1 MIDHGPRCTTLEV
14 AGRFAE
20 HYRSLFEHV
29 RDIVLMI
36 DADNGTILDANH
48 AAELAYGYS
57 RDELIAMKVFD
68 LRPDIEDYVGQQMRI
83 ADADGTLFEALHRRK
98 DGSTFPVEVSSR
110 GDTIDGQRVL
120 FSIIRD
126 ISVRRELEQVREEFL
141 VLASHEL
148 RTPVSNIG
156 LRLQQLVRTAERG
169 GGIERAITDAKLALE
184 ELRRLTH
191 LVDTLLDAQ
200 VAHGEVVLDRALID
214 LGALVT
220 CVIDRHRG
228 HAERLGC
235 TLVVETTKVTG
246 NWDRVRLEQIVT
258 NLFTNALKYG
268 VGKPVRVAVTAG
280 TTDAR
285 LIVQDEGIGLHRTD
299 LDRIFEKFGRAA
311 PPTNYGGLGLGL
323 YIVRKLVEA
332 HGGRIEVASTPGQGA
347 TFVVSLPRA
356 T

>member
-1 MIDHGPRCTTLEV
+1 M

-36 DADNGTILDANH
+36 DADTGAILDANH

-57 RDELIAMKVFD
+57 RDELLQLRVFA
-68 LRPDIEDYVGQQMRI
+68 LRTDVVDYVGEQMRV
-83 ADADGTLFEALHRRK
+83 ADHDGSLFEALHRRK

-110 GDTIDGQRVL
+110 GDALDGQRVL

-126 ISVRRELEQVREEFL
+126 ISVRRELEAVREEFL

-169 GGIERAITDAKLALE
+169 GTIERAMSDAKLALD
-184 ELRRLTH
+184 ELRRLSH

-200 VAHGEVVLDRALID
+200 VTHGEVVLERAPID
-214 LGALVT
+214 LGSLVA

-235 TLVVETTKVTG
+235 TVSVETTKAVG
-246 NWDRVRLEQIVT
+246 HWDRVRLEQIVT
-258 NLFTNALKYG
+258 NLFTNATKYG
-268 VGKPVRVAVTAG
+268 AGKPIRVTVTTG
-280 TTDAR
+280 THDAR
-285 LIVQDEGIGLHRTD
+285 LVVQDEGIGLDRDD

-311 PPTNYGGLGLGL
+311 PPTSYGGLGLGL
-323 YIVRKLVEA
+323 YIVRRLVAA
-332 HGGRIEVASTPGQGA
+332 HGGRVEVASTPGQGA
-347 TFVVSLPRA
+347 TFIVTLPR
-356 T
+356 

>member
-1 MIDHGPRCTTLEV
+1 
-14 AGRFAE
+14 
-20 HYRSLFEHV
+20 
-29 RDIVLMI
+29 MI
-36 DADNGTILDANH
+36 DADTGLILDANH
-48 AAELAYGYS
+48 AAELAYGFS
-57 RDELIAMKVFD
+57 RDELVTMKVFD
-68 LRPDIEDYVGQQMRI
+68 LRPDIVDYVGEQMRI

-98 DGSTFPVEVSSR
+98 DGAVFPVEVSSR
-110 GDTIDGQRVL
+110 GDTIEGQRVL
-120 FSIIRD
+120 FSIVRD
-126 ISVRRELEQVREEFL
+126 ISVRRELEAVREEFL

-169 GGIERAITDAKLALE
+169 GGVERAITDAKLALE

-200 VAHGEVVLDRALID
+200 VHGQVVLDRALID

-235 TLVVETTKVTG
+235 TLVVETVKVTG
-246 NWDRVRLEQIVT
+246 HWDRIRLEQIVT
-258 NLFTNALKYG
+258 NLVTNALKYG
-268 VGKPVRVAVTAG
+268 AGKPVRVAVIAAVK
-280 TTDAR
+280 DAR
-285 LIVQDEGIGLHRTD
+285 LVVQDEGIGLERTD

-347 TFVVSLPRA
+347 TFVISLPR
-356 T
+356 